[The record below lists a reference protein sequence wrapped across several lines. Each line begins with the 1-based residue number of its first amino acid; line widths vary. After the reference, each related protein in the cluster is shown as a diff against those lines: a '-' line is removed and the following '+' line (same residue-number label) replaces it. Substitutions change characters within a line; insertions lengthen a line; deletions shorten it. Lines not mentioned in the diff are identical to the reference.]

1 MGLFLSINYRH
12 IVKSLTRKGVLQVR
26 TAPEC
31 APNKIYHDFTKVIAG
46 EQVAAL
52 QAQRVASDG
61 GAALLERIA
70 ASAATVSGYRAPDL
84 SAYHSQQG
92 GQEEEEEAA
101 LLHADGT
108 EGGGE
113 ATGWTLT
120 GVKKQSFS
128 SAVFLMTVDQLP
140 RQARGTDQEDS
151 TTSVLSRRRGQLH
164 CDSQRQQPY
173 RCWPDSRSSR
183 G

>member
-92 GQEEEEEAA
+92 GQEEEEAA

-120 GVKKQSFS
+120 GVKNNRFHREY
-128 SAVFLMTVDQLP
+128 F
-140 RQARGTDQEDS
+140 
-151 TTSVLSRRRGQLH
+151 
-164 CDSQRQQPY
+164 
-173 RCWPDSRSSR
+173 
-183 G
+183 

>member
-1 MGLFLSINYRH
+1 MGPFLSINYRH

-70 ASAATVSGYRAPDL
+70 ASAATVSGYRAPD
-84 SAYHSQQG
+84 HSQQG
-92 GQEEEEEAA
+92 GQEEEEAA

-120 GVKKQSFS
+120 GVKNNRFHREY
-128 SAVFLMTVDQLP
+128 F
-140 RQARGTDQEDS
+140 
-151 TTSVLSRRRGQLH
+151 
-164 CDSQRQQPY
+164 
-173 RCWPDSRSSR
+173 
-183 G
+183 

>member
-1 MGLFLSINYRH
+1 MGPFLSINYRH

-92 GQEEEEEAA
+92 GQEEEEAA

-128 SAVFLMTVDQLP
+128 SAVFLMTVDHLP